1 MLLETDRQN
10 YPEEWLCHL
19 RVCDDLL
26 PKKQQHKAF
35 SEVMVCTGSHSNC
48 LPFDFCLR
56 DRVITLKQDMFLP

>member
-35 SEVMVCTGSHSNC
+35 SEVMVCTGI
-48 LPFDFCLR
+48 
-56 DRVITLKQDMFLP
+56 VILTVFLLTSVFETGS